1 MKINKENIDFYLDKF
16 FEGNTDR
23 KEELELSRF
32 FRETTDLPPDLS
44 DMRQMFAWIDN
55 GMKEEEMPLAQKPIH
70 SIRKVML
77 RLSSAAAIFILIFTI
92 VFLGSRFNA
101 AANPEIIYKGSYVCH
116 GNLKNQNIREI
127 LPEIQNTLQ
136 QVDEMQ
142 NEINNL
148 HIESKDL
155 LYDFEI
161 DKTFEL

>member
-55 GMKEEEMPLAQKPIH
+55 GMKEEEIPVAQKPIH
-70 SIRKVML
+70 SIRKIML

-92 VFLGSRFNA
+92 VFLESRFNA

-116 GNLKNQNIREI
+116 SGVKESDIKTI
-127 LPEIQNTLQ
+127 LPEIESTLK
-136 QVDEMQ
+136 QVDEM
-142 NEINNL
+142 EKKIENL
-148 HIESKDL
+148 
-155 LYDFEI
+155 DFDI
-161 DKTFEL
+161 WN